1 MVITVMPRPALS
13 ALTISMVSCWKRI
26 SRLLVGGDHRVLF
39 PVSALLGGCLLILA
53 DLVGRT
59 VASPVVIPVGIVV
72 SFIGVPVFVYLI
84 LRDRK
89 ERVL

>member
-1 MVITVMPRPALS
+1 M
-13 ALTISMVSCWKRI
+13 
-26 SRLLVGGDHRVLF
+26 
-39 PVSALLGGCLLILA
+39 
-53 DLVGRT
+53 
-59 VASPVVIPVGIVV
+59 ASPVVIPVGIVV